1 MGFPSPAAYYV
12 EQTLTVSRLCQYDA
26 NCRALETAAGYA
38 IVDVCRRPTQ
48 GDHVLIAYAGK
59 TEFAVVRGQALITD
73 DGEALEGEALDDVEV
88 RGVVTYLINRAGWVS
103 DDDIPIM

>member
-1 MGFPSPAAYYV
+1 
-12 EQTLTVSRLCQYDA
+12 
-26 NCRALETAAGYA
+26 CRALETAAGYA